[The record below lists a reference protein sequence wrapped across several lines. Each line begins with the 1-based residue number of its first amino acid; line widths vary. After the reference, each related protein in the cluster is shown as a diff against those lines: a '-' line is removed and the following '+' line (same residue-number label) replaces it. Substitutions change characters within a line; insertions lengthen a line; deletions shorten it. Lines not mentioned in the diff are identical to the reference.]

1 MTASGQP
8 GTQVVRSMMSVAQ
21 VCLVIALVFVVIGT
35 QASSYRPYLMPAV
48 AALVV
53 GIGITVAL
61 RRTVGTDYDR
71 AYARLVEVAGDRAAA
86 EAVAGRSE
94 ERFRALVQHSSD
106 VILVLDA
113 SGVVQYHSP
122 SLRDVLGDRADT
134 VLGSLPLEV
143 VAASHRQRVREA
155 YERCRDAPNGPV
167 VIDLPL
173 APPPD
178 DRHRPPDRFF
188 EITLTNMLDDD
199 VVGGIVVN
207 GHDVTDRIVRA
218 RELERLAFH
227 DSITGLPNRLA
238 LERRLDDMTARRASA
253 ALLVVDLD
261 RFKTINDAHSDV
273 TPEHVLRVV
282 GLRLKDMVA
291 AQSTVA
297 HLGADE
303 FVILIDGMADGDRAA
318 AVGDD
323 VLNMLRRTFRIGMQQ
338 LALTA
343 SVGIAAGRCDRVHGH
358 ELLRRADSAMH
369 QAKERG
375 GDRLVVFDE
384 QRYLRRSQQTA
395 IADALVHALEH
406 DEFVAYYQPWIAAG
420 TQCIVGAEALLR
432 WRRDGRLVSPTE
444 FVPIA
449 ESSGL
454 IVELGTWML
463 DRACADLHWWQS
475 VHGDRAPA
483 ISVNVS
489 ARQLRDPDFVRRVE
503 DIIVH
508 RQVDPEGLIIE
519 LTESAL
525 VDDLARAQRALGDL
539 KALGARVAIDDF
551 GTGYSSL
558 AYLMSMA
565 ADVVKVD
572 RAFVVEVTTN
582 PRAEHLLRAVVD
594 LAHGLGMRV
603 TVEGVETEQQFEMV
617 TALGCDSIQ
626 GFLFGRPGTREQ
638 LDKLLARTPAMQPPE
653 LGDQRRHT

>member
-1 MTASGQP
+1 
-8 GTQVVRSMMSVAQ
+8 MSVVQ
-21 VCLVIALVFVVIGT
+21 VCLVVTLLLVVVAT
-35 QASSYRPYLMPAV
+35 RTLSSLPYLTSAAV
-48 AALVV
+48 TLIIA
-53 GIGITVAL
+53 IGATLSL
-61 RRTVGTDYDR
+61 RRTVGTDLDR
-71 AYARLVEVAGDRAAA
+71 ASTRLVEEAGERAAA
-86 EAVAGRSE
+86 EGVARRSE

-106 VILVLDA
+106 VILVLDPT
-113 SGVVQYHSP
+113 GIVQYHSP
-122 SLRDVLGDRADT
+122 SLRDVLGDRAAT
-134 VLGSLPLEV
+134 VLGRLPLDV
-143 VAASHRQRVREA
+143 VASSHRQRVQEA
-155 YERCRDAPNGPV
+155 FERCRDAPDGPV
-167 VIDLPL
+167 VVDLPL

-178 DRHRPPDRFF
+178 DPHRPPDTFF

-238 LERRLDDMTARRASA
+238 LERRLDGMTARHASA
-253 ALLVVDLD
+253 AVLVVDLD
-261 RFKTINDAHSDV
+261 RFKALNDALSDV
-273 TPEHVLRVV
+273 APEHVLRVV
-282 GLRLKDMVA
+282 GLRLKDLVA
-291 AQSTVA
+291 GQSTVA
-297 HLGADE
+297 HLGGDE
-303 FVILIDGMADGDRAA
+303 FVVLIDGLADSDRAA
-318 AVGDD
+318 AVGED
-323 VLNMLRRTFRIGMQQ
+323 VLDMLRRTFRVGMKQ

-343 SVGIAAGRCDRVHGH
+343 SIGIAAGRCDRVHGH

-369 QAKERG
+369 QAKEHG

-384 QRYLRRSQQTA
+384 QRYLRRSERA
-395 IADALVHALEH
+395 AMSDALVHALEQN
-406 DEFVAYYQPWIAAG
+406 ELRAYYQPWIAAG
-420 TQCIVGAEALLR
+420 TRRIVGAEALLR
-432 WRRDGRLVSPTE
+432 WRRDGRLISPTE
-444 FVPIA
+444 FVPFA

-454 IVELGTWML
+454 IVELGTWVL
-463 DRACADLHWWQS
+463 DRACADLRWWQS
-475 VHGDRAPA
+475 LHGPAAPA

-525 VDDLARAQRALGDL
+525 VDDPARAQRALGDL

-572 RAFVVEVTTN
+572 RAFVVEVTTS

-594 LAHGLGMRV
+594 LAHGLGMSV
-603 TVEGVETEQQFEMV
+603 TVEGVETAQQLEMV
-617 TALGCDSIQ
+617 TALGCDNIQ

-638 LDKLLARTPAMQPPE
+638 LQGLLARAPAAQPPHE
-653 LGDQRRHT
+653 RDQTRQS